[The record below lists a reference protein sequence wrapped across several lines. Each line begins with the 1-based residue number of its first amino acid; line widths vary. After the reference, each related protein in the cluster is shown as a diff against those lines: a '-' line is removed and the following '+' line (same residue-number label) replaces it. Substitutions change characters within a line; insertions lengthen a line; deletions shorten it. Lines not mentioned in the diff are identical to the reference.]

1 MDFYLYFKAIHIIAV
16 ISWMAGM
23 LYLPRLFAYHCN
35 KGNTK
40 ETNKIFVL
48 MEKRLLMYI
57 MNPAG
62 ILTWVFG
69 LVLFFHPSTNID
81 SFSLWF
87 LIKIIS
93 VFLISITHVYFS
105 YCRKKLE
112 FNNNFKNPKF
122 YKILNETTTV
132 LMIIIVIMVVARPF

>member
-23 LYLPRLFAYHCN
+23 LYLPRLFSYHCY

-48 MEKRLLMYI
+48 MEKRLLRYI

-69 LVLFFHPSTNID
+69 LILFFHPSTNID

-93 VFLISITHVYFS
+93 LFFISITHVYFS

-112 FNNNFKNPKF
+112 FDNNFKNPKF

-132 LMIIIVIMVVARPF
+132 LMIIIVIMIVVRPF

>member
-23 LYLPRLFAYHCN
+23 LCLPRLFAYHCN

-48 MEKRLLMYI
+48 MEKKLLRYI

-69 LVLFFHPSTNID
+69 LILFFHPSTNID

-93 VFLISITHVYFS
+93 VFFISITHVYFS

-112 FNNNFKNPKF
+112 FDNNFQNPKF

-132 LMIIIVIMVVARPF
+132 LMIIYF

>member
-1 MDFYLYFKAIHIIAV
+1 
-16 ISWMAGM
+16 
-23 LYLPRLFAYHCN
+23 
-35 KGNTK
+35 
-40 ETNKIFVL
+40 
-48 MEKRLLMYI
+48 

-69 LVLFFHPSTNID
+69 LILFFHPSTNID

-93 VFLISITHVYFS
+93 VFFISITHVYFS

-112 FNNNFKNPKF
+112 FDNNFKNPKF

-132 LMIIIVIMVVARPF
+132 LMIIIVIMIVVRPF

>member
-48 MEKRLLMYI
+48 MEKRLLRYI

-62 ILTWVFG
+62 ILTWGFG
-69 LVLFFHPSTNID
+69 LVLFFHPSANVDPFTFNAADIFI
-81 SFSLWF
+81 SVGIF
-87 LIKIIS
+87 LIIIKE
-93 VFLISITHVYFS
+93 FFFQ
-105 YCRKKLE
+105 RKL
-112 FNNNFKNPKF
+112 
-122 YKILNETTTV
+122 
-132 LMIIIVIMVVARPF
+132 

>member
-16 ISWMAGM
+16 ISWMAGI
-23 LYLPRLFAYHCN
+23 LYLPRLIAYHCN
-35 KGNTK
+35 RENTK

-48 MEKRLLMYI
+48 MEKRLLRYI

-62 ILTWVFG
+62 ILTWGFG
-69 LVLFFHPSTNID
+69 LVLFFHPSADVDPFT
-81 SFSLWF
+81 LWF

-93 VFLISITHVYFS
+93 VFFISITHVYFS

-112 FNNNFKNPKF
+112 FDNNFKNPRF
-122 YKILNETTTV
+122 YKILNEMTTV
-132 LMIIIVIMVVARPF
+132 FMIIIVIMIVVRPF